1 MEKELEISGR
11 KNLASKALILAA
23 GGGMRLDH
31 PVPKPIYKLLG
42 IPLLAR
48 TLFTLEEAGISE
60 AYIVLGYE
68 AEKVKSTILEID
80 RFKINLHWLCNN
92 QWEEPNGLSV
102 LAGEGFLNEPFILCM
117 SDHVFDPLIVE
128 KLRTQKTISDGV
140 ILAVDYDLD
149 RIFDLEDATKI
160 RIEDGHIKEIN
171 KYVADFNAVDT
182 GFFLATPQIFSALR
196 ETCRE
201 GKSLL
206 SDGIQK
212 LADKGL
218 AQIMDIQ
225 GLMWQDIDTLED
237 VKQGGK
243 KIIATL
249 GKPED
254 GIVSR
259 YINRPISKS
268 ISRWLVKT
276 PLSANMVTLL
286 NMILGIIGGALAV
299 IGGYWLFLISALL
312 FQVNSIIDGT
322 DGEIAHLKFQKSKRG
337 QWWDTIADNI
347 VYLVLISGL
356 TIGIKRTHIPDVF
369 FVFGL
374 LTFFSTLGAIISLYT
389 HMIRKGK
396 SGSVLSVKYGFEK
409 WNIWLRGIILFIAKR
424 DTWALTF
431 LILALFGKIQ
441 YSMVFMGP
449 VSLGV
454 LLGSLRANLQLTRS
468 RKKKIKCGLEARQ
481 RIKPVRS
488 SE

>member
-1 MEKELEISGR
+1 
-11 KNLASKALILAA
+11 
-23 GGGMRLDH
+23 
-31 PVPKPIYKLLG
+31 
-42 IPLLAR
+42 
-48 TLFTLEEAGISE
+48 
-60 AYIVLGYE
+60 
-68 AEKVKSTILEID
+68 
-80 RFKINLHWLCNN
+80 
-92 QWEEPNGLSV
+92 
-102 LAGEGFLNEPFILCM
+102 
-117 SDHVFDPLIVE
+117 
-128 KLRTQKTISDGV
+128 
-140 ILAVDYDLD
+140 
-149 RIFDLEDATKI
+149 
-160 RIEDGHIKEIN
+160 
-171 KYVADFNAVDT
+171 
-182 GFFLATPQIFSALR
+182 
-196 ETCRE
+196 
-201 GKSLL
+201 LL

-243 KIIATL
+243 KIMATL

-468 RKKKIKCGLEARQ
+468 RKKKIKC
-481 RIKPVRS
+481 
-488 SE
+488 